1 MLEICIGGKMIHQV
15 HFKNVQK
22 HKDLTLN
29 FIEGLNV
36 ITGSTDSGKTS
47 LLRGLLFA
55 LNNRGT
61 SDKLLTW
68 NAKEGSVE
76 ISIDGNQITRSF
88 GKENAYYLNGERF
101 TAFRKD
107 VPAPISSIVNMDN
120 INIQNRRDMPFMV
133 YATASSNAEQFS
145 TMLDLTEIQNTVDNL
160 KSKVKK
166 AKEKK
171 EVLDEKLK
179 SVEKELEQYSEL
191 ETASKR
197 FSALCERADKLSSY
211 RNRATE
217 LAASLQEIQLL
228 SKRLYEQ
235 SAGLTA
241 HEKFKGIIYSFKELS
256 ALKTQANSLKTHFN
270 KLKSL
275 HQKVKQS
282 VQAKTAFEQINKLIE
297 QKQIIDKFQEKAQL
311 LKKYQ
316 AFFNDCNV
324 KIVVGVKAVN
334 ALKEFS
340 AIKLQITHMQIFK
353 DKFAVLKQAQQKLL
367 LLKNKVITAEKQL
380 EQAEKDWSSIQN
392 KVCPLC
398 GNIIGNCEDSK

>member
-1 MLEICIGGKMIHQV
+1 MINQV
-15 HFKNVQK
+15 HFKNTQK

-55 LNNRGT
+55 LDNKGT

-68 NAKEGSVE
+68 DAREGSVE
-76 ISIDGNQITRSF
+76 ITIDGNQITRSF

-107 VPAPISSIVNMDN
+107 VPAPISSIVNMDD

-179 SVEKELEQYSEL
+179 LVEKELGQYTEL
-191 ETASKR
+191 EAASKR
-197 FSALCERADKLSSY
+197 FSALCARADKLSSY
-211 RNRATE
+211 RSRAND
-217 LAASLQEIQLL
+217 LSASFQEIRLL
-228 SKRLYEQ
+228 SKRLSEQ
-235 SAGLTA
+235 SVGLTA
-241 HEKFKGIIYSFKELS
+241 HEKFKRISYSFKELS

-270 KLKSL
+270 QLKSL
-275 HQKVKQS
+275 HQRVKQS
-282 VQAKTAFEQINKLIE
+282 MQAKTAFEQINKLIE
-297 QKQIIDKFQEKAQL
+297 QKQFIDKLQAKAQL

-316 AFFNDCNV
+316 AFFDDCEV
-324 KIVVGVKAVN
+324 KTAIGVKAVN
-334 ALKEFS
+334 ALKEFNT
-340 AIKLQITHMQIFK
+340 IKAQMINMQTIK
-353 DKFAVLKQAQQKLL
+353 DKLAVLKQAQQKLS
-367 LLKNKVITAEKQL
+367 LLKNKVIATETQL
-380 EQAEKDWSSIQN
+380 RQAEEEWASIQN

>member
-1 MLEICIGGKMIHQV
+1 MINQV
-15 HFKNVQK
+15 HFKNTQK

-55 LNNRGT
+55 LNNKGT

-68 NAKEGSVE
+68 DTKEGSVE
-76 ISIDGNQITRSF
+76 ITIDGNQITRSF

-179 SVEKELEQYSEL
+179 SVEKELGHYTEL

-197 FSALCERADKLSSY
+197 FSALCARADKLSSY
-211 RNRATE
+211 RSRAND
-217 LAASLQEIQLL
+217 LSASFQEIRLL
-228 SKRLYEQ
+228 SERLYKQ

-241 HEKFKGIIYSFKELS
+241 HEKFKGIVYSFKELS

-282 VQAKTAFEQINKLIE
+282 LQAKTAFEQINKLIE
-297 QKQIIDKFQEKAQL
+297 QKQIIDKLQTKAQL

-316 AFFNDCNV
+316 AFFNDCDV
-324 KIVVGVKAVN
+324 KISVGVKAVN
-334 ALKEFS
+334 ALKAFNT
-340 AIKLQITHMQIFK
+340 IKAQIINMQILK
-353 DKFAVLKQAQQKLL
+353 DKFAVLKQAQQQLL
-367 LLKNKVITAEKQL
+367 LLKNKVLATEKQL
-380 EQAEKDWSSIQN
+380 EQAEEDWASIQN